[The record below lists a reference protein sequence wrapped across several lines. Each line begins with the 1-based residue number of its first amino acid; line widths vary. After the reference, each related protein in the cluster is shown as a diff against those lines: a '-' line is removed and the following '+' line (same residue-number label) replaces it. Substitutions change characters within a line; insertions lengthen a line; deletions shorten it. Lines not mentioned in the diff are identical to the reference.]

1 MIRIS
6 FPYCEISKT
15 LYSSSEE
22 VWLLIAD
29 TTRWHEWGT
38 SISRVDCADKYIR
51 KGTRGRVKLRIGIW
65 VPFVISYFE
74 DKRYWSWDIWGIR
87 ATGHRVEPLGAN
99 SCNIFFEVPFL
110 AAPYLFICWL
120 AVKRIEAILQNAT

>member
-1 MIRIS
+1 MIQIS
-6 FPYCEISKT
+6 FPDCEIGRT
-15 LYSSSEE
+15 LQSSSEE
-22 VWLLIAD
+22 VWRLITD

-51 KGTRGRVKLRIGIW
+51 KGTRGRVKLHLGIW
-65 VPFVISYFE
+65 VPFVISYFD

-87 ATGHRVEPLGAN
+87 ATGHRVEPLAEHR
-99 SCNIFFEVPFL
+99 CNIFFEVPLL

-120 AVKRIEAILQNAT
+120 ALKRIGAILHHAT